1 MARKKQFKTI
11 TGMADIMPTDY
22 KIWKEVEEVIT
33 AIANFYDF
41 ARISTPILEDE
52 DLFVKGTGQSTEVIE
67 KQMFSFRTKGKEK
80 VVLRPEF
87 TPSII
92 RAYIEN
98 GLESRQKPVKLWT
111 LGPLFRYEKPQ
122 KGRYRQFHQFD
133 FEIIGDAAS
142 ATDALLIQLLL
153 NILERLGL
161 KNWRLEVNSIGCQEC
176 RPHYLKQLKKYYNER
191 KKHLCADCKKRLEKN
206 PLRVLDC
213 KEEKCQRVKKT
224 APQIVNSLCQECY
237 KHFHSLLEF
246 LDAMGISYILNPYLV
261 RGLDYYE
268 KTVFEI
274 MPEEE
279 NNRQGTLIG
288 GGRYDKLIEQL
299 GGKPTPAVGAAG
311 GMERIIEIIKEE
323 NLHPNIQRRV
333 FESFENPPQ
342 IFLVQLGDLAKKKIL
357 KLIEEFKK
365 NGIKVAQN
373 IGKDNLKSQLQLAS
387 KMKVKYSLILG
398 QREVL
403 EDTIIVRDMEN
414 SIQEVLPQKGIIK
427 EIKKRIKELK

>member
-1 MARKKQFKTI
+1 
-11 TGMADIMPTDY
+11 
-22 KIWKEVEEVIT
+22 
-33 AIANFYDF
+33 
-41 ARISTPILEDE
+41 
-52 DLFVKGTGQSTEVIE
+52 
-67 KQMFSFRTKGKEK
+67 
-80 VVLRPEF
+80 VLPWELTF
-87 TPSII
+87 
-92 RAYIEN
+92 
-98 GLESRQKPVKLWT
+98 LV
-111 LGPLFRYEKPQ
+111 FRYEKPQ

-133 FEIIGDAAS
+133 FEIIGDAAPI
-142 ATDALLIQLLL
+142 TDALLIQLLL
-153 NILERLGL
+153 NILERLGFENNL
-161 KNWRLEVNSIGCQEC
+161 QLEVNSIGCREC
-176 RPHYLKQLKKYYNER
+176 RPRYLKQLKKYYNER

-246 LDAMGISYILNPYLV
+246 LDAMGVSYILNPYLV

-274 MPEEE
+274 KPEEKE
-279 NNRQGTLIG
+279 DNRQGTLIG

-299 GGKPTPAVGAAG
+299 GGKSTPAVGAAG

-323 NLHPNIQRRV
+323 KLHPNIQKRI
-333 FESFENPPQ
+333 FENFEKKSEV
-342 IFLVQLGDLAKKKIL
+342 FLIQLGDLAKKKIL

-398 QREVL
+398 QKEAM
-403 EDTIIVRDMEN
+403 EETIIVRDMEN
-414 SIQEVLPQKGIIK
+414 NIQEVLSQKGIVK
-427 EIKKRIKELK
+427 EIKKRIKALK

>member
-1 MARKKQFKTI
+1 
-11 TGMADIMPTDY
+11 MADIMPTDY

-98 GLESRQKPVKLWT
+98 GLESRQKPIKLWT

-246 LDAMGISYILNPYLV
+246 LDAMGVSYILNPYLV

-357 KLIEEFKK
+357 KLIEEFKN

>member
-1 MARKKQFKTI
+1 
-11 TGMADIMPTDY
+11 MADIMPTDY

-246 LDAMGISYILNPYLV
+246 LDAMGVSYILNPYLV

-299 GGKPTPAVGAAG
+299 GGKSTPAVGAAG

-357 KLIEEFKK
+357 KLIEEFKN

>member
-1 MARKKQFKTI
+1 
-11 TGMADIMPTDY
+11 MADIMPTDY

-299 GGKPTPAVGAAG
+299 GGKSTPAVGAAG

-357 KLIEEFKK
+357 KLIEEFKN

-427 EIKKRIKELK
+427 EIKKRIKIIEQLKIL

>member
-1 MARKKQFKTI
+1 
-11 TGMADIMPTDY
+11 
-22 KIWKEVEEVIT
+22 
-33 AIANFYDF
+33 
-41 ARISTPILEDE
+41 
-52 DLFVKGTGQSTEVIE
+52 
-67 KQMFSFRTKGKEK
+67 
-80 VVLRPEF
+80 
-87 TPSII
+87 
-92 RAYIEN
+92 
-98 GLESRQKPVKLWT
+98 
-111 LGPLFRYEKPQ
+111 
-122 KGRYRQFHQFD
+122 
-133 FEIIGDAAS
+133 
-142 ATDALLIQLLL
+142 
-153 NILERLGL
+153 
-161 KNWRLEVNSIGCQEC
+161 
-176 RPHYLKQLKKYYNER
+176 
-191 KKHLCADCKKRLEKN
+191 
-206 PLRVLDC
+206 
-213 KEEKCQRVKKT
+213 
-224 APQIVNSLCQECY
+224 
-237 KHFHSLLEF
+237 
-246 LDAMGISYILNPYLV
+246 V

-299 GGKPTPAVGAAG
+299 GGKSTPAVGAAG

-357 KLIEEFKK
+357 KLIEEFKN

>member
-1 MARKKQFKTI
+1 
-11 TGMADIMPTDY
+11 MADIMPTDY

-299 GGKPTPAVGAAG
+299 GGKSTPAVGAAG

-357 KLIEEFKK
+357 KLIEEFKN

>member
-299 GGKPTPAVGAAG
+299 GGKSTPAVGAAG

-357 KLIEEFKK
+357 KLIEEFKN